1 MKFSPKAQ
9 YITFIYTLI
18 ITLQLLI
25 GISIA
30 NGESTETMVEKFIT
44 AAGVGNLDD
53 LETLLSQGVDINATI
68 EPGLTALH
76 KAKMSRRKDTVEFLV
91 EKGADPNIPIPPN
104 DKLADAI
111 INQIIKGNSPGV
123 AVLVSQN
130 GEILYQK
137 GFGYASLEH
146 HVPVTVD
153 TKFRIGSI
161 TKQFTSSAIL
171 KLQEEGKLSVND
183 KLSKYIPDYPRGD
196 EVTIY
201 HLLTHTSGIHNFTNK
216 PDFLNYVTVGIKLE
230 DLVNSFK
237 NDEFDFNPGEKWSY
251 SNSGYVLLSYIIEK
265 VTGGFYGDYLKDKFF
280 TPLSMNDTGV
290 YQYGP
295 ILEHE
300 AFGYTYV
307 DGKLQKARNWE
318 GSRVAG
324 AGSIYSTVGGL
335 CRWNEAIFNG
345 KVLSEESLKLA
356 FTPVKLNGES
366 QTTSGYGCGWVIGE
380 YCGLNVIN
388 HEGGHDGFNSFLLR
402 FPDFNATIIVSQ
414 NCYPPAPG
422 MSARQI
428 ANKIAE
434 IFFWDKM
441 SPQESFTADKS
452 VNTKVYNDYEGRY
465 DFKQRGVMSITKE
478 GDKLFSQ
485 LYVDPKFEIF
495 PKSETEFFCKDSDA
509 QIQFIRNEI
518 GEVTH
523 ILYYQRGTETN
534 APKLKNEIPVEVDPA
549 VVEAYTGDYV
559 INSDFGIQITK
570 EDDHLFAKI
579 TGEPIIEMFPK
590 SETEFFFNVVN
601 AHITFVKD
609 DKNNVA
615 NAILTVG
622 DYKVEM
628 PKTK

>member
-1 MKFSPKAQ
+1 MFVIMP
-9 YITFIYTLI
+9 
-18 ITLQLLI
+18 QLLI

-30 NGESTETMVEKFIT
+30 KGESTETMAEKFVT
-44 AAGVGNLDD
+44 AAEVGNLDE
-53 LETLLSQGVDINATI
+53 LEKLLSQGVDINATI

-76 KAKMSRRKDTVEFLV
+76 KAKISRRKNTVDFLIK
-91 EKGADPNIPIPPN
+91 KGADPNIPMPSN
-104 DKLADAI
+104 EKLADEI
-111 INQIIKGNSPGV
+111 INQVIKENSPGA

-130 GEILYQK
+130 GGIIYQK

-216 PDFLNYVTVGIKLE
+216 PDFLNYQTVSIKLE
-230 DLVNSFK
+230 ALVNSFK

-251 SNSGYVLLSYIIEK
+251 SNSGYVLLGYIIEK

-280 TPLSMNDTGV
+280 TPLGMNDTDV

-295 ILEHE
+295 ILKHE
-300 AFGYTYV
+300 AFGYMYV
-307 DGKLQKARNWE
+307 DGKLQKAHNWE
-318 GSRVAG
+318 GSCVAG
-324 AGSIYSTVGGL
+324 AGSIYSTVGDM
-335 CRWNEAIFNG
+335 CRWNEALFNG
-345 KVLSEESLKLA
+345 RMLSEESLKLA
-356 FTPVKLNGES
+356 FTPVKLKGEK
-366 QTTSGYGCGWVIGE
+366 QPTSGYGCGWAIGE
-380 YCGLNVIN
+380 YCGLNEIE

-402 FPDFNATIIVSQ
+402 FPDLNSTIVVSQ
-414 NCYPPAPG
+414 NCYLPSPG
-422 MSARQI
+422 MAARQI
-428 ANKIAE
+428 AHKIAE

-441 SPQESFTADKS
+441 SPQESFTADRS
-452 VNTKVYNDYEGRY
+452 VNTKVYGDYEGRY
-465 DFKQRGVMSITKE
+465 DFKQRGVMCIIRE
-478 GDKLFSQ
+478 DDKLFAQ

-495 PKSETEFFCKDSDA
+495 PKSETEFFCKESDA
-509 QIQFIRNEI
+509 KIQFIRNEI

-534 APKLKNEIPVEVDPA
+534 APKLKNEIQVKVDPA
-549 VVEAYTGDYV
+549 ILMAYVGNYV
-559 INSDFGIQITK
+559 INSDFGVQITK
-570 EDDHLFAKI
+570 EDNHLFAKI

-609 DKNNVA
+609 DKGTVA

-622 DYKVEM
+622 DYKVEI
-628 PKTK
+628 PKTR